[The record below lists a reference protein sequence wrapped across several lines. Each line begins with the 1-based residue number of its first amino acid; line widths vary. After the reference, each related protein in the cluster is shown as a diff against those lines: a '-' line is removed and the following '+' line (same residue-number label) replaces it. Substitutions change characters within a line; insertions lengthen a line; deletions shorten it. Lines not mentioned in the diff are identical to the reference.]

1 MIEFH
6 LGEFVLSQKRFVLL
20 KESQPEVFDKF
31 VEWRRPRRP
40 FCVDAYLCSNGE
52 SPLRQP
58 LSF

>member
-31 VEWRRPRRP
+31 WSGGGR
-40 FCVDAYLCSNGE
+40 VDPSALTLIYVLTASRH
-52 SPLRQP
+52 SDSR
-58 LSF
+58 